1 MKLSKTY
8 ITVRDIPL
16 SMLEWISLFVLLVL
30 VVILFYRYSIIRAKY
45 SILVEQVEAL
55 RGQVEAKA
63 QLLLNEWKKKEE
75 DRLREDAIKRS
86 MYTIIGKVGEHLAP
100 IIIFSKYGINPKDFR
115 FIGTPV
121 DFIAF
126 KGLSEGSLTE
136 IYFFEVKS
144 GETKVLTERERQ
156 IKDVIESKRVKWEL
170 IHLPSEIDNLKAEP
184 QNRQQ

>member
-1 MKLSKTY
+1 
-8 ITVRDIPL
+8 
-16 SMLEWISLFVLLVL
+16 MLEWILLSILLVL
-30 VVILFYRYSIIRAKY
+30 VVILLHRYSILKASY

-63 QLLLNEWKKKEE
+63 LLLLNEWKEREE
-75 DRLREDAIKRS
+75 ERIREDAIKRS

-115 FIGTPV
+115 FVGTPI

-156 IKDVIESKRVKWEL
+156 IKDAIEAKRVRWEL
-170 IHLPSEIDNLKAEP
+170 IHLPSEIDNLKTESQTSP
-184 QNRQQ
+184 TTNYKKW